1 MNKLLAIAL
10 MTISSSLFSQD
21 QVAKEILDKVK
32 AKTESYKNITIDFDF
47 IFENISQNITDTQ
60 KGVLILEGDN
70 FRLEMEG
77 QIIIN
82 NGETQWVYLKDMNEV
97 QVMEH
102 DPEDEMMSPNQLFM
116 IYEAGYKYSYIG
128 TEPNDNK
135 SLYIIDLF
143 PEESSTFM
151 KISLKIDT
159 EKNQLENIKIFD
171 KNGGTYSYKTN
182 TFTTNS
188 SELTPFRFNL
198 SDYPNVEIIDL
209 R

>member
-1 MNKLLAIAL
+1 MNKLLTIAL

-102 DPEDEMMSPNQLFM
+102 DPEDEMMSPNKLFM

-128 TEPNDNK
+128 TENNGNK

-143 PEESSTFM
+143 PEESGTFM

-159 EKNQLENIKIFD
+159 KKNQLENIKIFD